1 VRSDCPFGPGL
12 CDLLTCPAGV
22 HEAARELDTETGIGH
37 SVPRVELELGVGE
50 ASPSVLITMPGG
62 LTMNSLPCTMSASIR
77 RTLEVI
83 TARVKS
89 RVTRR
94 ICV

>member
-1 VRSDCPFGPGL
+1 M
-12 CDLLTCPAGV
+12 
-22 HEAARELDTETGIGH
+22 
-37 SVPRVELELGVGE
+37 
-50 ASPSVLITMPGG
+50 SPPVLIMMPGG

-89 RVTRR
+89 RVTRH
-94 ICV
+94 ICVRGSIRAGTSQRPCCTYLPACCLITSLSLAAAAFRQVGGEPGQRAKRPG